1 MLRWIVLTM
10 LLVPCVA
17 FAADFWDGNAALQRG
32 DAAFEGGLNV
42 ASNSFPPGTQITIQD
57 EDTGKTVTATV
68 TGRIEGQSDILLLMS
83 PKTAE
88 AARLARSAGAE
99 VALEVS
105 TEYADTSVEANLLRI
120 AARTTYAVIDPAT
133 SGVLARGTREATNSG
148 REKDVGRVAL
158 GAEIGKDVARVI
170 QDVLDRRA
178 RGG

>member
-1 MLRWIVLTM
+1 MSTLRTRTSLLVLTVLAALLGAQPAGAQTVLLMVTEAANSQPLLPPLAVREGVSASLFDAGCIVL
-10 LLVPCVA
+10 
-17 FAADFWDGNAALQRG
+17 
-32 DAAFEGGLNV
+32 DAPAGGRLP
-42 ASNSFPPGTQITIQD
+42 AP
-57 EDTGKTVTATV
+57 
-68 TGRIEGQSDILLLMS
+68 
-83 PKTAE
+83 AE